1 MQPPDT
7 AREEPQRMSFVSV
20 NSERDTIKSC
30 ALFLLACATADTSKE
45 SKRDDWSGKN
55 VKSVDALH
63 VLSHQPSLFFIS
75 LSNAWLAGYV
85 MSGFETMPTVFS
97 LGFHCCKRKL
107 KLDNEKQWKIYLK
120 WIELKT
126 RTFQLL
132 YARENK
138 KKISQEARGSDGGEG
153 EWGEGGVVA
162 GFDQDANKCM
172 TSTGISY
179 LVISFAL

>member
-1 MQPPDT
+1 MSCFCWPVQQQT
-7 AREEPQRMSFVSV
+7 LQRKAKG
-20 NSERDTIKSC
+20 TIGQVRMWRVWMPFMC
-30 ALFLLACATADTSKE
+30 CLTNHLY
-45 SKRDDWSGKN
+45 
-55 VKSVDALH
+55 
-63 VLSHQPSLFFIS
+63 FFIS

-97 LGFHCCKRKL
+97 LGFHHCKRKL

-132 YARENK
+132 YARENN
-138 KKISQEARGSDGGEG
+138 KKISQEARGSNGGEG

-172 TSTGISY
+172 TSTGISH

>member
-1 MQPPDT
+1 M
-7 AREEPQRMSFVSV
+7 
-20 NSERDTIKSC
+20 NSERNTIKNC
-30 ALFLLACATADTSKE
+30 ALFLLACTTADNSKE
-45 SKRDDWSGKN
+45 NEREDWPGEN

-63 VLSHQPSLFFIS
+63 VLSHPPSLFFIS
-75 LSNAWLAGYV
+75 LSNAWHAGYV
-85 MSGFETMPTVFS
+85 LSGLETMPTVFS
-97 LGFHCCKRKL
+97 LGFYCWKRKL

-132 YARENK
+132 YARENN
-138 KKISQEARGSDGGEG
+138 KKISQEARGSDGREG

-172 TSTGISY
+172 TSIGISY